1 MSFPAVRAGAWDSM
15 AREVP
20 VSGFPPPAVWGTSRG
35 RMNKVYKRAIDAVR
49 DIPDGATILAGGFGL
64 CGIPENAIAALR
76 ELGTK
81 GLEVVSNNC
90 GVDDF
95 GLGVLL
101 RNKQIRKMVSSYVGE
116 NKEFERQYLTGELEV
131 ELTPQGTLA
140 ERLRAG
146 GAGIPAFYT
155 PTGAH
160 TAISEGG
167 LPVLYNPDGS
177 VKRYSTKK
185 EIRAFDG
192 RDYVLEPAIRGHFA
206 LVKAWRGDRYGN
218 LVYRHTAMNFNPMM
232 ATAADVTVAEVEEL
246 VEVGALDPD
255 HVHTPGIFVHR
266 IFQGEGYEK
275 RIERR
280 TVQKAKD

>member
-1 MSFPAVRAGAWDSM
+1 
-15 AREVP
+15 
-20 VSGFPPPAVWGTSRG
+20 
-35 RMNKVYKRAIDAVR
+35 MNKVFATAREACA
-49 DIPDGATILAGGFGL
+49 DIPNGATLLAGGFGL
-64 CGIPENAIAALR
+64 CGIPESCIRALR

-81 GLEVVSNNC
+81 GLTVVSNNC

-101 RNKQIRKMVSSYVGE
+101 RNRQIVKMVSSYVGE
-116 NKEFERQYLTGELEV
+116 NKEFERQYLSGELEV

-155 PTGAH
+155 PTGAG
-160 TAISEGG
+160 TAISDGG
-167 LPVLYNPDGS
+167 LPLRYAADGS
-177 VKRYSTKK
+177 IAKHSAKK
-185 EIRAFDG
+185 ELREFNG
-192 RDYVLEPAIRGHFA
+192 RTYVLEPAITGDFA
-206 LVKAWRGDRYGN
+206 LVKAWRGDRFGN

-232 ATAADVTVAEVEEL
+232 ATAAKVTIAEVEEI

-255 HVHTPGIFVHR
+255 HIHTPGIYVQR
-266 IFQGEGYEK
+266 VVQGTSYEK

-280 TVQKAKD
+280 TVSKPRSVN

>member
-1 MSFPAVRAGAWDSM
+1 
-15 AREVP
+15 
-20 VSGFPPPAVWGTSRG
+20 
-35 RMNKVYKRAIDAVR
+35 MNKVAKSALEAVA

-76 ELGTK
+76 ERGVKDLV
-81 GLEVVSNNC
+81 VVSNNC

-95 GLGVLL
+95 GLGILL

-160 TAISEGG
+160 TAVSEGG
-167 LPVLYNPDGS
+167 MPVLYNADGT
-177 VKRYSTKK
+177 VKKYSDKK
-185 EIRAFDG
+185 EIRSFDG
-192 RDYVLEPAIRGHFA
+192 KDYVLEPAITGDFA
-206 LVKAWRGDRYGN
+206 LIKAWKGDRYGN

-232 ATAADVTVAEVEEL
+232 ATAAKVTIAEVEEL
-246 VEVGALDPD
+246 VDVGTIDPD
-255 HVHTPGIFVHR
+255 HVHTPGIFVSR
-266 IFQGEGYEK
+266 IFQGKSFEK

-280 TVQKAKD
+280 TVRKAV

>member
-1 MSFPAVRAGAWDSM
+1 
-15 AREVP
+15 
-20 VSGFPPPAVWGTSRG
+20 
-35 RMNKVYKRAIDAVR
+35 MNKVYQSALEACR

-64 CGIPENAIAALR
+64 CGIPEHCIAALR

-81 GLEVVSNNC
+81 NLVVVSNNC

-95 GLGVLL
+95 GLGILL
-101 RNKQIRKMVSSYVGE
+101 RNRQIRKMISSYVGE

-140 ERLRAG
+140 ERIRAG

-167 LPVLYNPDGS
+167 LPVLYNSDGT
-177 VKRYSTKK
+177 VKKYSDKK
-185 EIRAFDG
+185 EIRSFDG
-192 RDYVLEPAIRGHFA
+192 RDYVLEPAIKGDFA
-206 LVKAWRGDRYGN
+206 IVKAWKADRSGN
-218 LVYRHTAMNFNPMM
+218 LIYRRTARNFNPMM
-232 ATAADVTVAEVEEL
+232 ATAAKVTIAEVEEI
-246 VEVGALDPD
+246 VDVGSLDPD
-255 HVHTPGIFVHR
+255 TIHTPGIYVHR
-266 IFQGEGYEK
+266 LIQGDKYEK

-280 TVQKAKD
+280 TVRKPAGEAA